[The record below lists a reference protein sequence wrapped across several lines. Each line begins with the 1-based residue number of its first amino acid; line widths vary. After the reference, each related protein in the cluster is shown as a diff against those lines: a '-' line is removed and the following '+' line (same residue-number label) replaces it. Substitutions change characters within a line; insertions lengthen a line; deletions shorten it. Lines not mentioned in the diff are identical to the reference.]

1 MSESRKIKAASA
13 HCADLK
19 GEYIRICV
27 WFWIGHVSPVEL
39 IVKKKGRKKKSK
51 NTKGF
56 ANWRIKGRVAA
67 MDLLSIWRYCKC
79 DNSKN

>member
-1 MSESRKIKAASA
+1 MRVVLDRSHLASGT
-13 HCADLK
+13 D
-19 GEYIRICV
+19 Y
-27 WFWIGHVSPVEL
+27 
-39 IVKKKGRKKKSK
+39 KKGRKKESK

-56 ANWRIKGRVAA
+56 ANWRIKGRVVA